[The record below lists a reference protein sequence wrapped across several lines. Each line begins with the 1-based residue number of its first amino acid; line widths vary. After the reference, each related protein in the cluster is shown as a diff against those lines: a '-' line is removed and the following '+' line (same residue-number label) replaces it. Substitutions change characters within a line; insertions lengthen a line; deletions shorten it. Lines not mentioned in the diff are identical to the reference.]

1 MKIVILAGGSGTRL
15 WPISRRS
22 YPKQFLRFDEKYSL
36 LQKTLLRFLKKFSAQ
51 DLIIVTHERYL
62 YLVKEQVS
70 EIDPLLKD
78 QILIEPES
86 KNTAPAIALTV
97 KFLIERANVSEEECI
112 LVSPSDAFMHP
123 DETFLQEI
131 DQAEALTKQGFHV
144 MFGIRPTQPETGYGY
159 IKCKTDVISSISNT
173 VEKFVEKPNRET
185 ALKYLQ
191 SGQFLWNAGIFVF
204 QIAHFLEEIKKYA
217 SEIYEHFSNSFQEMH
232 DEFHLLPNVSIDFVL
247 MEKTDKSKVI
257 PLSITWSDIGS
268 WDSVY
273 DISKKN
279 QDGNFTSGNV
289 FDLGS
294 KNSLMI
300 SEKRLVATLG
310 LEDTIV
316 VETGDAVF
324 VAKKGLSQQ
333 VKQLVE
339 TLKMSAPKSV
349 EEHQTLHRPWGNF
362 TVLESGERYKIK
374 RIVVHPGQKLSLQ
387 LHYHR
392 SEHWVVIKGTAK
404 VTLDDQEQLLHE
416 NESIYVPKSTM
427 HRLENPGK
435 VSLEIIEVQVGEYVG
450 EDDIIRVEDIYG
462 RKTEEV
468 FSK

>member
-15 WPISRRS
+15 WPISRKS

-36 LQKTLLRFLKKFSAQ
+36 LQKTLLRFLKKFSVQ
-51 DLIIVTHERYL
+51 DLIIVTHEQYL

-86 KNTAPAIALTV
+86 RNTAPAIALTV
-97 KFLIERANVSEEECI
+97 KFLLERAHVSEEECI

-131 DQAEALTKQGFHV
+131 DQAEELAQQGFHV

-159 IKCKTDVISSISNT
+159 IKCKADVISSISNT

-191 SGQFLWNAGIFVF
+191 SGQYLWNAGIFVF

-217 SEIYEHFSNSFQEMH
+217 REIFEHFSNSFQEMY
-232 DEFHLLPNVSIDFVL
+232 DEFHLLPNVSIDFIL
-247 MEKTDKSKVI
+247 MEKTEKAKVI

-279 QDGNFTSGNV
+279 QAGNFTSGNV

-316 VETGDAVF
+316 VETADAVF

-339 TLKMSAPKSV
+339 MLKTSAPKSV

-462 RKTEEV
+462 RKTEELLP
-468 FSK
+468 K